1 MMPWIYLLLS
11 AASLVLAFRTSSFG
25 LMAVA
30 LVVALGLLVAFAL
43 SFLAQRIGSRSRDES
58 TMLDPTELRRL
69 REQAEAR
76 RVAAAAGPAA
86 EVRPGEPPAP

>member
-11 AASLVLAFRTSSFG
+11 AGALVLAFRTSSFG

-30 LVVALGLLVAFAL
+30 LLAALGLLVAFAL

-58 TMLDPTELRRL
+58 AMLDPAELRRL
-69 REQAEAR
+69 REQADAR
-76 RVAAAAGPAA
+76 RAAAAAGPVP
-86 EVRPGEPPAP
+86 EVSPGEPPAP

>member
-11 AASLVLAFRTSSFG
+11 AVSLVLAFRTNSFA

-43 SFLAQRIGSRSRDES
+43 SFLAQRIGNRSRDES
-58 TMLDPTELRRL
+58 AMLDPTELRRL
-69 REQAEAR
+69 REAADAR
-76 RVAAAAGPAA
+76 RAAAAAGPAA

>member
-11 AASLVLAFRTSSFG
+11 ATALVLAFRTSSFG

-30 LVVALGLLVAFAL
+30 LLAALGLLVAFAL
-43 SFLAQRIGSRSRDES
+43 SFLAQRIGNRSRDES

-76 RVAAAAGPAA
+76 RAAAAAGPA

>member
-11 AASLVLAFRTSSFG
+11 AGALVLAFRTSSFG

-30 LVVALGLLVAFAL
+30 LLAALGLLVAFAL

-58 TMLDPTELRRL
+58 VMLDPAELRRL
-69 REQAEAR
+69 REQADAR
-76 RVAAAAGPAA
+76 RAAAAAGTAP